1 MAKAEK
7 TAEAKKDTKAYKVTC
22 GEFKTKNEAK
32 SALDEAFKK
41 DFRGAALAVIKDC
54 FTVLFG
60 MYDNEAAADEALAT
74 VQQAGFKDAKLS

>member
-1 MAKAEK
+1 MAKVEK
-7 TAEAKKDTKAYKVTC
+7 PTEAKKEVKIYKVTC

-32 SALDEAFKK
+32 GALDEAFKK
-41 DFRGAALAVIKDC
+41 DFRGAALAVIKNY

-60 MYDNEAAADEALAT
+60 MYDNEAAANEALAA